1 MDLNQNTMQKRATAM
16 MVIFLMVFIPKVSAQ
31 EQETKEAGFI
41 KIFNGENLQGWDG
54 DTTYWRVENGI
65 LIGEVTATTI
75 LKRNSFIIWK
85 QKQPGDFELLVDY
98 RVSANG
104 NSGINYRSALI
115 NLLPFALKGYQ
126 ADIDG
131 EDNWSGQNYE
141 ERGRE
146 FLALRGQKVIIGN
159 AAKPL
164 VIGSLGSKDSLQ
176 TFIKKEEWNKYR
188 LVVKN
193 NRMQHYI
200 NDVLMSDVTDNDKT
214 NRTTKGY
221 LGVQVHVGPPMKI
234 EYRNFM
240 FKEL

>member
-1 MDLNQNTMQKRATAM
+1 MDLNRNTMQKRAIALL
-16 MVIFLMVFIPKVSAQ
+16 VIFLIVFIHKGLAQ
-31 EQETKEAGFI
+31 EQETNDAGFI

-54 DTTYWRVENGI
+54 DTTYWRVETGI
-65 LIGEVTATTI
+65 LIGEVTAATI

-85 QKQPGDFELLVDY
+85 EKQPGDFELLVDY
-98 RVSANG
+98 RVSAHG
-104 NSGINYRSALI
+104 NSGINYRSALL
-115 NLLPFALKGYQ
+115 NSLPFALKGYQ

-159 AAKPL
+159 AEKPL
-164 VIGSLGSKDSLQ
+164 VIGSLGSKNSLQ
-176 TFIKKEEWNKYR
+176 TFIKKEEWNKCR

-200 NDVLMSDVTDNDKT
+200 NNVLMSDVTDNDET
-214 NRTTKGY
+214 NRTNKGY
-221 LGVQVHVGPPMKI
+221 VGVQVHVGPLMKI